1 MSRLRHLLV
10 VLGDQLDLQ
19 ASCFDSADAQHDAV
33 WMAEVAE
40 ESTHVWSSKP
50 RIALFL
56 AAMRHHAQALREAG
70 WRVDYRHLDDPGNL
84 GSLGAELRATIARLK
99 PQGLV
104 MTAPGDW
111 RVLEAIKAV
120 AADCQLPLDIRED
133 RHFFSTVRDFA
144 AHAKG
149 RKQLRLEY
157 WYREL
162 RVRHQV
168 LMDGEQPVGGQ
179 WNFDADNREAFGK
192 EGPPPIP
199 APARFEP
206 NETTRGVLQLV
217 AERFAAHPGSL
228 DSFAWPVTREQAL
241 QSLERFIRERLPH
254 FGRWQD
260 AMWTGEVWL
269 FHSHLAAALNLK
281 LLTAREVVQAAEA
294 AYRRGEA
301 DLASTEGFIRQ
312 ILGWREYVRGVY
324 WLHMPQY
331 LQRNALAASRA
342 LPGFFWNAQ
351 TDMACLRD
359 ALELTLAGRFEH
371 FSIHGQTTKPKASLV
386 WMPVSWLKL
395 RGSAAESFRA
405 PNLVQTNITPLRRQ
419 IGAGD
424 PYRAEV
430 TGLPTDS
437 SAQRTVF
444 RQGNEKL
451 QPEQA
456 KTALA
461 GLVMEVPGVRGLSL
475 NFDYYRLNQNDV
487 IENIGAPGTLLRDE
501 LYLDLATQAALA
513 AGTPID
519 QVDLGSGT
527 AGYKGYGAVKRRAV
541 TAEDRAAFAAYNARQ
556 TSAAARRAP
565 VGEVESI
572 IDNYINL
579 SGRDIE
585 GYEVGAQWRSPR
597 TRLGSF
603 ALNTD
608 ITRYLRRRSQAT
620 SRRRF

>member
-19 ASCFDSADAQHDAV
+19 ASCFDGADAQHDAV

-331 LQRNALAASRA
+331 LQRNALAATRA
-342 LPGFFWNAQ
+342 LPAFFWNAQ

-359 ALELTLAGRFEH
+359 ALELTLK
-371 FSIHGQTTKPKASLV
+371 HGYAHHIQRL
-386 WMPVSWLKL
+386 M
-395 RGSAAESFRA
+395 
-405 PNLVQTNITPLRRQ
+405 
-419 IGAGD
+419 
-424 PYRAEV
+424 V
-430 TGLPTDS
+430 TGLYALLLGVDPQQVHGWYLSVYVDAVEWVELPNTLGMSQYADGGVMAS
-437 SAQRTVF
+437 KPYVASGKYLQRMGNHCKGCRYDPAQATGDRACPYTTLYWDF
-444 RQGNEKL
+444 LLRH
-451 QPEQA
+451 EQA
-456 KTALA
+456 LAKNPRMVMQVKNLKRLDEGKRAAIQAQALA
-461 GLVMEVPGVRGLSL
+461 HVQAVGVG
-475 NFDYYRLNQNDV
+475 
-487 IENIGAPGTLLRDE
+487 
-501 LYLDLATQAALA
+501 
-513 AGTPID
+513 
-519 QVDLGSGT
+519 
-527 AGYKGYGAVKRRAV
+527 
-541 TAEDRAAFAAYNARQ
+541 
-556 TSAAARRAP
+556 
-565 VGEVESI
+565 
-572 IDNYINL
+572 
-579 SGRDIE
+579 
-585 GYEVGAQWRSPR
+585 
-597 TRLGSF
+597 
-603 ALNTD
+603 
-608 ITRYLRRRSQAT
+608 
-620 SRRRF
+620 